1 VTSIEI
7 PVAGLTTRPA
17 TGTTWR
23 DDAPCGQVDPE
34 LWFPEKGRQAREAMA
49 ICASCD
55 VRRQCLEYALTHCET
70 GIWGGTT
77 DRERMQ
83 MRNAKPGQP
92 TLYNAHREVRNAT
105 IHRLATTTQLS
116 PAEIAEQAG
125 CDERTVHR
133 VRTAA
138 RGEAA

>member
-1 VTSIEI
+1 MTSSES

-23 DDAPCGQVDPE
+23 DSALCAQTDPE
-34 LWFPEKGRQAREAMA
+34 LFFPEKDGGNSREARK
-49 ICASCD
+49 ICGTCD
-55 VRRQCLEYALTHCET
+55 VRRQCLEYALTHHET
-70 GIWGGTT
+70 GIWGGTS
-77 DRERMQ
+77 DRERMR

-105 IHRLATTTQLS
+105 IHQLAALGTLS

-125 CDERTVHR
+125 CTERTVHR
-133 VRTAA
+133 VRK
-138 RGEAA
+138 EAA

>member
-1 VTSIEI
+1 MTSTPT
-7 PVAGLTTRPA
+7 PVAGLTTRPT

-23 DDAPCGQVDPE
+23 DDTPCSQVDPE

-49 ICASCD
+49 ICGSCD
-55 VRRQCLEYALTHCET
+55 VRRQCLEYALTHHET

-77 DRERMQ
+77 ERERMR

-105 IHRLATTTQLS
+105 IHRLTEAGMTT
-116 PAEIAEQAG
+116 AEVAEHAG
-125 CDERTVHR
+125 CDERTVVR
-133 VRTAA
+133 VRVAA
-138 RGEAA
+138 RKEAA